1 MDASASTTGKSK
13 SENAKKTKVFTKF
26 WRKMTG
32 QKNDSTFNLDLDD
45 QHTRDKSD
53 DDTPLAPPP
62 PLSYL
67 VNRRS
72 SDMALTGARQN
83 SSPSIVTGPKFG
95 YASSGMSPPTAPSS
109 SLPSPVSSRPPGPG
123 LDAIDI
129 KGASNGQFD
138 DAEDI
143 FEDGLAKVPDNA
155 KGIQSTLSVSDLRQ
169 LGIRSPSPSPHQVQA
184 VVPIHREKSLPPIPP
199 NEEPAISSPGDRP
212 RAVFTYDHRL
222 LPSGTGAAH
231 EFPPPITPFRSVD
244 ARRQSFGGVSS
255 KPDLSSQPVYAN
267 GNTVSYDSRKAFVPR
282 YDEFGFSKASLGR
295 IDNIPEALPS
305 SPHSLQPLSPHSL
318 QPSSPHPLQPLSKD
332 NKRKSKFG
340 LSNLLGKKNN
350 KSQDLSSEKSAYLFP
365 TMPDGSQDEWCVNN
379 DMFNSRSNGLST
391 AVPGHSNSRMSV
403 VSRRALE
410 DLVSQDSEFV
420 AYRYPSHDQRLDLF
434 R

>member
-1 MDASASTTGKSK
+1 MDASASTPGKSK
-13 SENAKKTKVFTKF
+13 SENGKKPKALTKL

-32 QKNDSTFNLDLDD
+32 HKNDDTFNLDD
-45 QHTRDKSD
+45 QHIRDKSE

-83 SSPSIVTGPKFG
+83 SSPSILTGPKFG

-129 KGASNGQFD
+129 RGASNGQFD

-143 FEDGLAKVPDNA
+143 FEDGLTKVPENA

-169 LGIRSPSPSPHQVQA
+169 LGIRSTSPSPHQAQV

-199 NEEPAISSPGDRP
+199 NEEPATSLTGDRS
-212 RAVFTYDHRL
+212 RTVFTYDHRL

-231 EFPPPITPFRSVD
+231 EFQPPITPFRSVD
-244 ARRQSFGGVSS
+244 ARRQSFGGLSS
-255 KPDLSSQPVYAN
+255 KPDLSSQPIYTS
-267 GNTVSYDSRKAFVPR
+267 GNTISFDSRKSFVPR
-282 YDEFGFSKASLGR
+282 YDEFGSSRASLGR
-295 IDNIPEALPS
+295 IDNIREALPS
-305 SPHSLQPLSPHSL
+305 SPHSP
-318 QPSSPHPLQPLSKD
+318 QPLSKD
-332 NKRKSKFG
+332 TKRKSKFG

-379 DMFNSRSNGLST
+379 AMFNSRSGSLST
-391 AVPGHSNSRMSV
+391 AVPGQYNSRISV

-410 DLVSQDSEFV
+410 ELVSQDSEFV